1 MTDIKDCWTPENP
14 NAKLPRWVDASNM
27 GTDSWCRTSD
37 LLATSGAYLACRELS
52 LSYQLPANI
61 CKKFRSQ
68 GLSLSVTGQNLG
80 YLRKPTLRAPAG
92 WGGTYNLPRNVIF
105 GLNLSF

>member
-1 MTDIKDCWTPENP
+1 
-14 NAKLPRWVDASNM
+14 M

-80 YLRKPTLRAPAG
+80 YLKKTTLPLPDNTQYTNGASAG
-92 WGGTYNLPRNVIF
+92 YGGTYNLPRNVIF